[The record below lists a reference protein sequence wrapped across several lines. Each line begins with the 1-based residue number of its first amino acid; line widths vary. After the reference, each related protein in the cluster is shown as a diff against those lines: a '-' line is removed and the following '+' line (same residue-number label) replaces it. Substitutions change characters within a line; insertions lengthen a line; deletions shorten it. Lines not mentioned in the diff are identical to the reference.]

1 MSYISE
7 LKTRI
12 EVDNLK
18 GFSDIYADI
27 LLKISGGTLW
37 KSNQF
42 NKFMPYIFCRFLSMR
57 PELRVY
63 GEMFDYL
70 QNTLTPK
77 QMYLMAYKY
86 IPQQK
91 NPFTAYIK
99 KKKKEEASDEDI
111 EELAKNKSSQRI
123 NINKTSL
130 SIFEL

>member
-12 EVDNLK
+12 EVDNIK

-37 KSNQF
+37 KSNMF
-42 NKFMPYIFCRFLSMR
+42 KSFTPYIFCRFLSMR
-57 PELRVY
+57 PELR
-63 GEMFDYL
+63 DYAILFNQL
-70 QNTLTPK
+70 QNILTPK
-77 QMYLMAYKY
+77 QIYIMAYKY

-91 NPFTAYIK
+91 NPYTAYIK
-99 KKKKEEASDEDI
+99 KKKQEVKEEDI
-111 EELAKNKSSQRI
+111 ENLTAQRI

>member
-12 EVDNLK
+12 EVDNIK

-37 KSNQF
+37 KSNMF

-57 PELRVY
+57 PQLQIY
-63 GEMFDYL
+63 AQMFNQL
-70 QNTLTPK
+70 QGILTPK
-77 QMYLMAYKY
+77 QMYIMAYKY

-91 NPFTAYIK
+91 NPYTAYIK
-99 KKKKEEASDEDI
+99 KKKNQEASEEDI
-111 EELAKNKSSQRI
+111 ENLQGERI
-123 NINKTSL
+123 NIINKTSL

>member
-12 EVDNLK
+12 EVDNIK

-27 LLKISGGTLW
+27 LLKISGGTLY
-37 KSNQF
+37 KSNMF

-57 PELRVY
+57 PELRIY
-63 GEMFDYL
+63 GEMFNQL
-70 QNTLTPK
+70 QTILTPK
-77 QMYLMAYKY
+77 QIYIMAYKY

-99 KKKKEEASDEDI
+99 KKKNQTATDEDI
-111 EELAKNKSSQRI
+111 DELAKEKSSQRI

>member
-27 LLKISGGTLW
+27 LLKISGGTLY
-37 KSNQF
+37 KSNMF
-42 NKFMPYIFCRFLSMR
+42 KSFMPYIFCRFLSMR
-57 PELRVY
+57 PELRNYAV
-63 GEMFDYL
+63 MFNQL
-70 QNTLTPK
+70 QGIISPK
-77 QMYLMAYKY
+77 QMYIMAYKY

-91 NPFTAYIK
+91 NPYTAYIK
-99 KKKKEEASDEDI
+99 KKKDEAKQEDI
-111 EELAKNKSSQRI
+111 DELKQEKRI
-123 NINKTSL
+123 NINKTNL

>member
-12 EVDNLK
+12 EVDNIK

-37 KSNQF
+37 KSPMF

-57 PELRVY
+57 PQLQVY
-63 GEMFDYL
+63 AQMFDQL
-70 QNTLTPK
+70 QTILTPK
-77 QMYLMAYKY
+77 QMYIMAYKY

-99 KKKKEEASDEDI
+99 KKKDSADDEDI
-111 EELAKNKSSQRI
+111 DELAEKKSSQRI

>member
-12 EVDNLK
+12 EVDQLK

-27 LLKISGGTLW
+27 LLKISGGTLY
-37 KSNQF
+37 KSHMF
-42 NKFMPYIFCRFLSMR
+42 KSFMPYIFCRFLSMR
-57 PELRVY
+57 PDLKQY
-63 GEMFDYL
+63 ANMFNML
-70 QNTLTPK
+70 QNILTPK
-77 QMYLMAYKY
+77 QIYIMAYKY

-91 NPFTAYIK
+91 NPYTAYIK
-99 KKKKEEASDEDI
+99 KKKQNINQEDI
-111 EELAKNKSSQRI
+111 DNLQSEKSFQRI

>member
-27 LLKISGGTLW
+27 LLKISGGTLY
-37 KSNQF
+37 KSNMF
-42 NKFMPYIFCRFLSMR
+42 KSFMPYIFTRFLSMR
-57 PELRVY
+57 PDLRQY
-63 GEMFDYL
+63 AEMFNYL
-70 QNTLTPK
+70 QNVLTPK
-77 QMYLMAYKY
+77 QIYIMAYKY
-86 IPQQK
+86 IPKQK
-91 NPFTAYIK
+91 NPFTPYIK
-99 KKKKEEASDEDI
+99 KKKQEAKQEDI
-111 EELAKNKSSQRI
+111 NNLESEKSYQRI

>member
-12 EVDNLK
+12 EVDNIK
-18 GFSDIYADI
+18 GFSDIYPDI
-27 LLKISGGTLW
+27 LLKIALGTLY
-37 KSNQF
+37 KSHMF
-42 NKFMPYIFCRFLSMR
+42 NKFMPDIFCRFLSMR
-57 PELRVY
+57 PQLQIY
-63 GEMFDYL
+63 AQMFNQL
-70 QNTLTPK
+70 QGILTPK

-91 NPFTAYIK
+91 NPYTAYIK
-99 KKKKEEASDEDI
+99 KKKNQEASEEDI
-111 EELAKNKSSQRI
+111 ENLQGERI

>member
-12 EVDNLK
+12 EVDQLK

-27 LLKISGGTLW
+27 LLKISGGTLY
-37 KSNQF
+37 KSHMF
-42 NKFMPYIFCRFLSMR
+42 KSFMPYIFCRFLSMR
-57 PELRVY
+57 PDLRVY
-63 GEMFDYL
+63 AEMFNQL
-70 QNTLTPK
+70 QGIISPK
-77 QMYLMAYKY
+77 QMYVMAYKY

-99 KKKKEEASDEDI
+99 KKKNQEVNEEDI
-111 EELAKNKSSQRI
+111 ENLQGERI

>member
-37 KSNQF
+37 KSNMF
-42 NKFMPYIFCRFLSMR
+42 KSFMPYIFCRFLSMR
-57 PELRVY
+57 PDLREY
-63 GEMFDYL
+63 ANMFNLL
-70 QNTLTPK
+70 QTTLTPK

-86 IPQQK
+86 IPKQK
-91 NPFTAYIK
+91 NPFTPYIK
-99 KKKKEEASDEDI
+99 KKKEEVKQEDI
-111 EELAKNKSSQRI
+111 ENLESEKSYQRI
-123 NINKTSL
+123 NINKTNL

>member
-12 EVDNLK
+12 EVDNIK

-37 KSNQF
+37 KSPMF

-57 PELRVY
+57 PDLMIY
-63 GEMFDYL
+63 AQMFNQL
-70 QNTLTPK
+70 QGIITPK
-77 QMYLMAYKY
+77 QMYIMAYKY
-86 IPQQK
+86 IPKQK

-99 KKKKEEASDEDI
+99 KKKDDAEDEDI
-111 EELAKNKSSQRI
+111 NDLTKEKSSQRI

>member
-12 EVDNLK
+12 EVDNIK

-27 LLKISGGTLW
+27 LLKISGGTLY
-37 KSNQF
+37 KSNMF
-42 NKFMPYIFCRFLSMR
+42 KSFTPYIFCRFLSMK
-57 PELRVY
+57 PQLR
-63 GEMFDYL
+63 DYAILFNQL
-70 QNTLTPK
+70 QTILTPK
-77 QMYLMAYKY
+77 QIYIMAYKY

-99 KKKKEEASDEDI
+99 KKKNQEVSDEDI
-111 EELAKNKSSQRI
+111 ENLQGERI